1 MTALSERKMVHYDA
15 MTMIAERGGGAEFI
29 REIAENPAFENGKD
43 ELLKAAQAFSVS
55 AAQMGS
61 WWKIVGQIWDDEE
74 AQIKATADPEI
85 RREFIPS
92 IEKSRDKDR
101 EAAELIEKTL
111 EALDN

>member
-1 MTALSERKMVHYDA
+1 MTASSRKEDGPLRCHDHDCG
-15 MTMIAERGGGAEFI
+15 TRGGAEFI

-43 ELLKAAQAFSVS
+43 ELLKAAKAFSVS

-85 RREFIPS
+85 RR
-92 IEKSRDKDR
+92 
-101 EAAELIEKTL
+101 
-111 EALDN
+111 